1 MATRR
6 SESDVPDV
14 PEDVVDEAPEPMRH
28 PAAPD
33 YVLKDGQWVLEPQV
47 EAEAETE
54 KPEE

>member
-1 MATRR
+1 
-6 SESDVPDV
+6 
-14 PEDVVDEAPEPMRH
+14 MRH

-47 EAEAETE
+47 EVEAEADTE